1 MSYMAAAVGE
11 TYNDAYICSIH
22 GVKLSNITSRISH
35 HAKTFMLMSG
45 VKDVNMLGHLLSS
58 DERYGLQKCSVT
70 VGYQLSYPDEN
81 ISQLSLQECTKLK
94 REGLYIC
101 MIKIPIRL
109 QKCHTAA
116 K

>member
-1 MSYMAAAVGE
+1 MSILPGISSVSYMAAAVGE
-11 TYNDAYICSIH
+11 TYSDAYICSIH

-81 ISQLSLQECTKLK
+81 ISVFRHRSAQSLKGRDC
-94 REGLYIC
+94 IS
-101 MIKIPIRL
+101 
-109 QKCHTAA
+109 A
-116 K
+116 